1 MRRTFPLQ
9 RAVWSAGCCAAAL
22 VALAGHMQ
30 GQERFRA
37 GVDVVRVDVLVMD
50 GGRPVTGLTAD
61 DFQLLDQGVVQ
72 KVQSSTITDIP
83 VSMLLALD
91 TSGSVQGT
99 PLERLKVAS
108 EAALDALSPNDR
120 AALLTFAG
128 ASRLRSNWGGAH
140 ARLRTAIQAVE
151 AGGSTSLFDAIF
163 TAFTLRD
170 TAPGT
175 RNLIVLFS
183 DGADTSSWLPE
194 HAVFDKARQTDTVVY
209 SATIDSPPREAG
221 LQFRSGIQLREVPQR
236 PLFESTPFLEEL
248 AKTTGGSAFV
258 ARGADGLRE
267 TFTRIVTEFH
277 SRYLLTYTP
286 ERVGGSG
293 WHPIEVK
300 LKGKKGRVTARR
312 GYQR

>member
-1 MRRTFPLQ
+1 MTRTVLLHP
-9 RAVWSAGCCAAAL
+9 AVCLAACCAAAL
-22 VALAGHMQ
+22 LALAGHMQ
-30 GQERFRA
+30 AQERFRA

-72 KVQSSTITDIP
+72 TVQSSTISDVP

-91 TSGSVQGT
+91 TSSSVEGT
-99 PLERLKVAS
+99 PLARLKVAS
-108 EAALDALSPNDR
+108 EAALGALGPNDR

-128 ASRLRSNWGGAH
+128 ASQLRTNWGE
-140 ARLRTAIQAVE
+140 ARGGLRTAIHAVE

-170 TAPGT
+170 TAPGR

-221 LQFRSGIQLREVPQR
+221 VQFRSGIQLRAVPQR
-236 PLFESTPFLEEL
+236 PLFESKPFLEEL
-248 AKTTGGSAFV
+248 AETTGGSAFV
-258 ARGADGLRE
+258 ARGADGLRA
-267 TFTRIVTEFH
+267 TFTRIVTEFQ
-277 SRYLLTYTP
+277 SRYLLSYAP
-286 ERVGGSG
+286 ERVAEAG

>member
-1 MRRTFPLQ
+1 M
-9 RAVWSAGCCAAAL
+9 AAL
-22 VALAGHMQ
+22 LAFSGQ
-30 GQERFRA
+30 IQSQERFRV

-61 DFQLLDQGVVQ
+61 DFQLLDQGVAQ
-72 KVQSSTITDIP
+72 RIQSSTVTDVP

-91 TSGSVQGT
+91 TSTSVLGA
-99 PLERLKVAS
+99 PLTRLKVAS
-108 EAALDALSPNDR
+108 EAAVDALGPDDR

-128 ASRLRSNWGGAH
+128 APRLRRNWDDAHGG
-140 ARLRTAIQAVE
+140 LRTAIQVVE

-170 TAPGT
+170 TAPGR

-194 HAVFDKARQTDTVVY
+194 HAVFDKARQTDAVVY
-209 SATIDSPPREAG
+209 SVTLGSRAPSGA
-221 LQFRSGIQLREVPQR
+221 LQFRSGIQLRDVQQP
-236 PLFESTPFLEEL
+236 PLFESKPFLQEL
-248 AKTTGGSAFV
+248 AETTGGSAFV
-258 ARGADGLRE
+258 ARNADGLRA
-267 TFTRIVTEFH
+267 TFTRIVTEFR

-286 ERVGGSG
+286 EGVGGAG

-300 LKGKKGRVTARR
+300 LKARKGRITARR
-312 GYQR
+312 GYDR